1 MRFNG
6 AYTELILMFVKS
18 GGSYIDGRFV
28 EGSEVQSSIR
38 ASVQR
43 LTMRERELLPE
54 GFRASETLKIYT
66 EIDNIKLIQ
75 NDEIPIIEAAEFE
88 YKSKR
93 YSMLASEEWDYLI
106 PHWKITVVAK
116 TDG

>member
-6 AYTELILMFVKS
+6 AYTETISMFSKS
-18 GGSYIDGRFV
+18 GGQYIDGRFV
-28 EGSEVQSSIR
+28 EGTEVETSIV

-43 LTMRERELLPE
+43 LSMRERQLLPE

-66 EIDNIKLIQ
+66 EIENIDLIQ
-75 NDEIPIIEAAEFE
+75 NDQIPIEEAAEFE
-88 YKSKR
+88 YKGKR

-106 PHWKITVVAK
+106 PHWKITVVKK

>member
-1 MRFNG
+1 MEFLPQF
-6 AYTELILMFVKS
+6 TETISMFVKT
-18 GGSYIDGRFV
+18 GGQYIDGRFI
-28 EGSEVQSSIR
+28 EGSEVESFIV

-54 GFRASETLKIYT
+54 GYRARETLKIYT
-66 EIDNIKLIQ
+66 EIDNIELIE
-75 NDEIPIIEAAEFE
+75 NDVLPIEEAAEFG
-88 YKSKR
+88 YKGKR

-116 TDG
+116 T

>member
-1 MRFNG
+1 
-6 AYTELILMFVKS
+6 MFVKS
-18 GGSYIDGRFV
+18 GGQYIDGRFV
-28 EGSEVQSSIR
+28 EGTEVESNIN

-43 LTMRERELLPE
+43 LSMRDRQLLAE

-66 EIDNIKLIQ
+66 EIENIKLIQ
-75 NDEIPIIEAAEFE
+75 NDELPIEEAAEFE
-88 YKSKR
+88 WKGKR